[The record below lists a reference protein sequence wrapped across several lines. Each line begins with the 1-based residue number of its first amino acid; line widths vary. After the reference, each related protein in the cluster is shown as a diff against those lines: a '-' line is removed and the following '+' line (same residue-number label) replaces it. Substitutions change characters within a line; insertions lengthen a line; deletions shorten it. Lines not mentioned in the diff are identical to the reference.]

1 MRTINQLKP
10 DLERMAQAFGPVFKE
25 YLELEIQRNLNIMD
39 CKSFEEMVGR
49 QEAVKMM
56 RKMFS
61 FITSLESKGEE
72 PDKTS
77 YR

>member
-1 MRTINQLKP
+1 MRTINQLRP
-10 DLERMAQAFGPVFKE
+10 DLERMAQVYGTVLKE

-61 FITSLESKGEE
+61 FITSLEGKGKE

>member
-1 MRTINQLKP
+1 MRTIEQLKP
-10 DLERMAQAFGPVFKE
+10 DLERMAQTFGPVFKE
-25 YLELEIQRNLNIMD
+25 YLELEMQRSLNIMD

-61 FITSLESKGEE
+61 FITSLEGKGKETT
-72 PDKTS
+72 KTS

>member
-1 MRTINQLKP
+1 
-10 DLERMAQAFGPVFKE
+10 MAQTFGPILKE

-61 FITSLESKGEE
+61 FITSLEGKGKETE
-72 PDKTS
+72 KTS